1 MREATLETLE
11 YFKILEEVAR
21 HTSFSVGR
29 ELILALR
36 PVTALPEAEVLQD
49 ETADAHALL
58 EERPRAGVGGARDVR
73 QTVGRAARGG
83 VLTAEQLG
91 DVLGTLRAVA
101 EVRRLLGG
109 LDLERLV
116 TLRGLE
122 SRLPDLDDLAGG
134 LERLIDDDSRVRDS
148 ASPRLGHLRSALAQ
162 QNQRLQERVR
172 TLVSEHRT
180 ALQEAIVTMRGGRYV
195 IPVRAEAQGQV
206 RGIVHDQSAS
216 GATVYI
222 EPIAIVEQN
231 NRLRQLEADERAEI
245 ERLLRAASEDVGRH
259 QAAIADGVDALGEL
273 DARLARARLGVAWR
287 ASRPR
292 LNRERRLVLQ
302 GARHP
307 LLGEDVV
314 PIDFHLDQEQFMVVI
329 TGPNTGGKTVALKT
343 VGLLTLLAQSGLW
356 VPAEEGSEVAVM
368 DDVFCDIGD
377 EQSIEQSLSTFSSHL
392 VRIIE
397 MLRAVDRHAGSGAE
411 PDELCLLD
419 ELGSGTD
426 PDEGS
431 ALARA
436 ILSHLRD
443 LRVPTVAT
451 THQSDLKAF
460 AYESEGVVNASVA
473 FDVATLSPTYR
484 LEIGVPGRSNALS
497 IARRLGLDPEIVRQA
512 QEHQG
517 SAGVRLEGLLGDLE
531 RERAQARRERQ
542 RAAQLRADLDRERST
557 LAEERARLDDQRE
570 AILEETRRRARTELA
585 EVEQELRQIRNAAR
599 RGRVDT
605 GGAARLSTRARR
617 VGDRVAPSGRRTAR
631 HRTEAAPRP
640 LAGAPEVGDRV
651 RLARW
656 DQVGELLGITPDG
669 SEADVQLGSLR
680 TRVPITELQRVEGGS
695 APEPDGPPTVVH
707 AVRTPDA
714 PSLQIDLRGQRALE
728 AVDNLDRHLDQA
740 ALAGTP
746 WIRVVHGVGT
756 GAVKAAVRE
765 HLRGHPLVTSVEDA
779 PQSEGGAGATL
790 VHLR

>member
-11 YFKILEEVAR
+11 YFKILEEAAG

-29 ELILALR
+29 ERVLALR
-36 PVTALPEAEVLQD
+36 PMLTLAESEVLQQ
-49 ETADAHALL
+49 ETADAYALL

-73 QTVGRAARGG
+73 QPVVRAERGG
-83 VLTAEQLG
+83 VLIPEALG
-91 DVLGTLRAVA
+91 DVLSTLRAIA
-101 EVRRLLGG
+101 EVRRMLGG
-109 LDLERLV
+109 LDLDRLAS
-116 TLRGLE
+116 LQQLE
-122 SRLPDLDDLAGG
+122 SRLPDLDDLAGR
-134 LERLIDDDSRVRDS
+134 LERLIDDESRIRDS
-148 ASPRLGHLRSALAQ
+148 ASPRLAHLRAALAQ

-172 TLVSEHRT
+172 SLVSQHRT
-180 ALQEAIVTMRGGRYV
+180 ALQEPIVTMRGGRYV

-222 EPIAIVEQN
+222 EPMAIVEQN

-245 ERLLRAASEDVGRH
+245 ERLLRAASEDVGGHR
-259 QAAIADGVDALGEL
+259 AAIAAGVEALGEL
-273 DARLARARLGVAWR
+273 DARLARARLGVLWR

-292 LNRERRLVLQ
+292 LNRERRIVLQ

-307 LLGEDVV
+307 LLGENVV
-314 PIDFHLDQEQFMVVI
+314 PIDFHLDQDQFMIVI

-356 VPAEEGSEVAVM
+356 VPAEEGSEVGVM

-397 MLRAVDRHAGSGAE
+397 MLRAVDRKARSGAE
-411 PDELCLLD
+411 PDDLCLLD

-443 LRVPTVAT
+443 LRVPTIAT

-460 AYESEGVVNASVA
+460 AYESPGVVNASVA

-484 LEIGVPGRSNALS
+484 LEIGVPGRSNALN

-512 QEHQG
+512 EEHQG

-531 RERAQARRERQ
+531 RERSRARRERQ
-542 RAAQLRADLDRERST
+542 RAAQLRAEVDRDRAAV
-557 LAEERARLDDQRE
+557 AEERARLDDQRE
-570 AILEETRRRARTELA
+570 AILEETRQRARTELT

-599 RGRVDT
+599 RGHVDT

-617 VGDRVAPSGRRTAR
+617 VGDRIAPSGRRTVR
-631 HRTEAAPRP
+631 HRAEPAPRP
-640 LAGAPEVGDRV
+640 VAGTPRIGDRV

-656 DQVGELLGITPDG
+656 DQVGQLLAITPDG
-669 SEADVQLGSLR
+669 READVQLGALR
-680 TRVPITELQRVEGGS
+680 TRVPMTELQRVEGGPP
-695 APEPDGPPTVVH
+695 PEPEGPPTVVH
-707 AVRTPDA
+707 TAARDA

-728 AVDNLDRHLDQA
+728 AVESLDRHLDQA

-765 HLRGHPLVTSVEDA
+765 HLRGHPLVAGVEDA

-790 VHLR
+790 VRLR

>member
-1 MREATLETLE
+1 
-11 YFKILEEVAR
+11 
-21 HTSFSVGR
+21 H
-29 ELILALR
+29 
-36 PVTALPEAEVLQD
+36 
-49 ETADAHALL
+49 
-58 EERPRAGVGGARDVR
+58 
-73 QTVGRAARGG
+73 
-83 VLTAEQLG
+83 
-91 DVLGTLRAVA
+91 LRA
-101 EVRRLLGG
+101 
-109 LDLERLV
+109 
-116 TLRGLE
+116 
-122 SRLPDLDDLAGG
+122 S
-134 LERLIDDDSRVRDS
+134 
-148 ASPRLGHLRSALAQ
+148 LAQ
-162 QNQRLQERVR
+162 QNQRLQERLR
-172 TLVSEHRT
+172 TLVSEHRV
-180 ALQEAIVTMRGGRYV
+180 ALQEPIVTMRGGRYV
-195 IPVRAEAQGQV
+195 VPVRAEAQGQV

-245 ERLLRAASEDVGRH
+245 ERLLRVASEDVGRH
-259 QAAIADGVDALGEL
+259 RDGITDGVHALGEL
-273 DARLARARLGVAWR
+273 DARLARARVAVAWR
-287 ASRPR
+287 AVRPR
-292 LNRERRLVLQ
+292 LNRERRIVLE

-356 VPAEEGSEVAVM
+356 LPCEDGSEVAVM

-397 MLRAVDRHAGSGAE
+397 MLRAIDRSARTGAE
-411 PDELCLLD
+411 PNQLCLLD
-419 ELGSGTD
+419 ELGAGTD

-497 IARRLGLDPEIVRQA
+497 IAGRLGLNPDIIREAR
-512 QEHQG
+512 EHQG
-517 SAGVRLEGLLGDLE
+517 SAGVRLEGLLADLE
-531 RERAQARRERQ
+531 RERSRARRERQ
-542 RAAQLRADLDRERST
+542 RAAQLRTELDRERAA
-557 LAEERARLDDQRE
+557 LAEERARLDDRRE
-570 AILEETRRRARTELA
+570 AILEETRQRARDELA

-605 GGAARLSTRARR
+605 GGAARLTSRARS
-617 VGDRVAPSGRRTAR
+617 VGDRIAPSGRRTVR
-631 HRTEAAPRP
+631 HRPEQTAQPI
-640 LAGAPEVGDRV
+640 AGTPAVGDRV
-651 RLARW
+651 RLRRW
-656 DQVGELLGITPDG
+656 DQVGRLLAITADG
-669 SEADVQLGSLR
+669 READVQLGALR
-680 TRVPITELQRVEGGS
+680 TRVPVADLQRLEGGPT
-695 APEPDGPPTVVH
+695 PEPEGPPAVVH
-707 AVRTPDA
+707 AAVREA
-714 PSLQIDLRGQRALE
+714 PSVQIDLRGQRALE
-728 AVDNLDRHLDQA
+728 AVENLDRHLDQA

-765 HLRGHPLVTSVEDA
+765 HLRGHPLVAALEDA

-790 VHLR
+790 VRLR